1 MPEGI
6 RSEYP
11 VELVWEG
18 GQRFSGGPPGVP
30 AMRVDGGRQAGPSPV
45 DALLVALGSC
55 SAIDVVDILEK
66 RRTPVSALSV
76 RIEFS
81 RAPAPPR
88 RVTEAR
94 LHFEVATDSEA
105 HHVERAIELSMSKYC
120 SVASTFAPDT
130 DLAWTTSVKA
140 ADAGR

>member
-18 GQRFSGGPPGVP
+18 GKRFSGGPPGVP
-30 AMRVDGGRQAGPSPV
+30 ALRVDGERQAAPSPV
-45 DALLVALGSC
+45 DAVLVALGSC
-55 SAIDVVDILEK
+55 SAIDVVEILEK
-66 RRTPVSALSV
+66 RRTPVAALRVS
-76 RIEFS
+76 IEFA
-81 RAPAPPR
+81 RAPVPPR
-88 RVTEAR
+88 RITEAR
-94 LHFEVATDSEA
+94 LHFDVATDSEA
-105 HHVERAIELSMSKYC
+105 HHVERAIELSMAKYC

-140 ADAGR
+140 ADTAR